1 MSIISNFYKISFLIV
16 FGFVLTVSTAF
27 AQEKSSLP
35 KIDFTVDFPKVAENI
50 DEDTAQKIKEQVK
63 LMMQRYAYSSSFGEY
78 TGEYSSEKY
87 EMFSNLFTSNAR
99 LTNYIYKKPIQQE
112 VFKYT
117 AFIFDNIRPKSLDQ
131 KFRTGDL
138 LSIEKDA
145 SGNFR
150 CSISLSMD
158 VNSIYDD
165 KTKKL
170 SSSSKA
176 RRVNLKA
183 LAILEPGNI
192 EGGTF
197 VEMIGEGDD
206 PNESKITLTTGLSYG
221 IGSLSGGTN
230 RGFNGVKPA
239 SNALG
244 LYVDLNKSVGAS
256 GKWHIWAGVGYQSIS
271 FTTDITGKYTVN
283 AGDVSN
289 FSDQIEKYSFN
300 GSTFPLSTT
309 PSDVYI
315 SGINSGEESISGA
328 NLLNGAFGLGYQTKM
343 GLKNKLVLKFG
354 VIPTYLMNV
363 SKGSRVIDFKGYEL
377 PKYSNFPNKE
387 ELDQNGVG
395 ELYNFSSNGQN
406 TPGQENVI
414 IADNNFSLSA
424 LIAPS
429 FQIPIGFNWGL
440 DIGLAYSLGIN
451 NLFKHTPSDN
461 NFLGRPDESRSI
473 IQDFLPSSKHNQ
485 LQVRAGVFLNLN

>member
-1 MSIISNFYKISFLIV
+1 MSIISNFYKISFLI
-16 FGFVLTVSTAF
+16 GFIFCVSTAF

-35 KIDFTVDFPKVAENI
+35 TIDFVVDFAIVDPNI
-50 DEDTAQKIKEQVK
+50 DEATAQKIKEQVK
-63 LMMQRYAYSSSFGEY
+63 IMMQRYAYSSSFGEY
-78 TGEYSSEKY
+78 TGEFSPEKY
-87 EMFSNLFTSNAR
+87 EMFSKLFTTNAR
-99 LTNYIYKKPIQQE
+99 LTNYIIKKPIQQE
-112 VFKYT
+112 TFKYT
-117 AFIFDNIRPKSLDQ
+117 GFIYDNIRPKSIEQ
-131 KFRTGDL
+131 KFRSGEL

-150 CSISLSMD
+150 CTVVFALD

-170 SSSSKA
+170 SSSPKA
-176 RRVNLKA
+176 RRVALKG
-183 LAILEPGNI
+183 LAILEPAAI
-192 EGGTF
+192 ERGSFIMLTGDKDDVTDSKTTINLGGLY
-197 VEMIGEGDD
+197 
-206 PNESKITLTTGLSYG
+206 S

-230 RGFNGVKPA
+230 RGFNGVKPT

-244 LYVDLNKSVGAS
+244 LYVDLSKSVGAS

-271 FTTDITGKYTVN
+271 FTTDITEKYTVN

-300 GSTFPLSTT
+300 GSTFPQSTT

-315 SGINSGEESISGA
+315 SGINFGEESISGA

-343 GLKNKLVLKFG
+343 GLKNKLMLKFG

-377 PKYSNFPNKE
+377 PKNSNFPNKE
-387 ELDQNGVG
+387 ELDRNGVG

-414 IADNNFSLSA
+414 TAENNFSLSA

-429 FQIPIGFNWGL
+429 IQIPIGFNWGL

-461 NFLGRPDESRSI
+461 NFLGRGTNESKSI